1 MQFYWFL
8 LGTLAVWRITH
19 LLGFEDGP
27 WDLLERMRA
36 MLGHGMVRKMFAC
49 FYCLSLWVALLVALF
64 LGETRRAKL
73 LLWPALS
80 GAAIWVERTA
90 GNEPHADSNANAV
103 YYEDPQEEQRHVLR

>member
-8 LGTLAVWRITH
+8 LGTFTVWRITH

-27 WDLLERMRA
+27 AGILERMRG
-36 MLGHGMVRKMFAC
+36 MLGRGIARKMFAC
-49 FYCLSLWVALLVALF
+49 FYCLSLWVALFVALF
-64 LGETRRAKL
+64 LGETRRTKL

-80 GAAIWVERTA
+80 GAAIWLERTA
-90 GNEPHADSNANAV
+90 GNEQHSDPIAKAV